1 MEPGEAI
8 VTLLSPVLLV
18 QAVKMADKSAVVLN
32 LNLPAAVGYEPVTL
46 TTGALNT
53 TGDAGALVVTSI
65 VVTVVEEGEMLVGV
79 Q

>member
-8 VTLLSPVLLV
+8 VTLLSPVLLA
-18 QAVKMADKSAVVLN
+18 QEVKMADKSCVVLN

-46 TTGALNT
+46 RTGALKT
-53 TGDAGALVVTSI
+53 TGEAGALVVTSI
-65 VVTVVEEGEMLVGV
+65 VVAVVEEGEMLVGV